1 MSSNPDQT
9 QEVRDNSLPALSTIQ
24 EELENVP
31 LHYEQAKAFI
41 NSRGDHKL
49 TTSPSRG
56 SESGPLPLT
65 IEDSAYSSDE
75 AKTTSRN
82 RKRSHSMLSTSS
94 DEISQDNVIPGGYV
108 DSSTTMSDAS
118 LDHPL
123 PPITPLSKLVEQR
136 MMRNMKTL
144 EVHNLAKNKILHEID
159 FNTQVFVPACLKQIQ
174 EKHNDASERNN
185 EPTVE
190 VSPAKQQALGHSTN
204 CEREE
209 PDGLVL
215 SEEDLKRA
223 DERFRTL
230 RTDLRKYKR
239 WIKLCEERIENEGYP
254 IQAAILRRNLDRLRT
269 ANLVLLSPKEI
280 EELNVLVGRFLVGR
294 SLVKE
299 QEEGWA

>member
-1 MSSNPDQT
+1 
-9 QEVRDNSLPALSTIQ
+9 
-24 EELENVP
+24 
-31 LHYEQAKAFI
+31 
-41 NSRGDHKL
+41 
-49 TTSPSRG
+49 
-56 SESGPLPLT
+56 
-65 IEDSAYSSDE
+65 
-75 AKTTSRN
+75 
-82 RKRSHSMLSTSS
+82 MLSTSN
-94 DEISQDNVIPGGYV
+94 DEISQDNVIPRGYV
-108 DSSTTMSDAS
+108 DSSTTMSDAP

-185 EPTVE
+185 EPAVE
-190 VSPAKQQALGHSTN
+190 VSPAKQQALGQSTN

-215 SEEDLKRA
+215 SEEDLKKA
-223 DERFRTL
+223 DKRFRTL

-254 IQAAILRRNLDRLRT
+254 TQVAILRRNLDRLRT

-294 SLVKE
+294 SLVEE
-299 QEEGWA
+299 QEKGWA